1 MAAIDFPNNPT
12 VGQVF
17 STDERSW
24 VWSGTT
30 WDSVGSSGG
39 GVTPP
44 TPTGPSESFH
54 PFLLMG
60 V

>member
-30 WDSVGSSGG
+30 WDSVGSTSGGG
-39 GVTPP
+39 GVTPS
-44 TPTGPSESFH
+44 GPSESFH

-60 V
+60 A